1 MWEDQ
6 IDDVRSLWKK
16 EYYTMYRIY
25 CYVDR
30 CGRSFLRIH
39 SVPSMFKINVMIDA
53 IDEWVQIKQFLLMY
67 EVHARVEMQNM
78 ICFLDCTVYPWY
90 LSV

>member
-1 MWEDQ
+1 
-6 IDDVRSLWKK
+6 
-16 EYYTMYRIY
+16 MYRIY

-53 IDEWVQIKQFLLMY
+53 IDEWVQTKQAVILINASMC